1 MWRRSYNEKG
11 NELESEGW
19 NLTPSFAI
27 KLFVF
32 KNQGS
37 QVSKLDYGNE
47 MVNVMKYVTKL

>member
-11 NELESEGW
+11 KELESEGW